1 MRFTNNYKD
10 KIKQFVTDNH
20 LTYYIDTMGC
30 QMNENDSNKYSGI
43 LESMGFKKEE
53 ESNANLILFN
63 TCCVR
68 ENAEN
73 TLFGRLGFLKNRKSR
88 EKNMIIVVVGC
99 MTQQKHI
106 LDKIKKSYPFV
117 DIVLGTNGMGVFAEK
132 LNNVI
137 FKKEKSYEYSE
148 ETQIIEEVPIRFEDK
163 YKASVSIIYGCNNF
177 CSYCIVPYV
186 RGRERSRLPEDIL
199 EDIRRIAKKGYKEI
213 MLLGQNVN
221 SYGNDFKDNEWNFP
235 KLLKEIEKIDG
246 VEIIRFMSPH
256 PKDFSDELID
266 VIKNSTKIA
275 RQIHLPLQSGSTKIL
290 KEMNRKY
297 TKEDYL
303 NIVEKLRNADK
314 EISFSTD
321 IIVGFPGES
330 NEDFEE
336 TLDVIRKVKFDQIYM
351 FIYSKRVG
359 TKAEQFEDNTKYEE
373 KVERLEKI
381 KKIYE
386 DILYDNN
393 EKMINKTYRVLVEG
407 KSKTNNDSYTGRNSQ
422 NKVVIFKADK
432 EDIGKIVSVKIVSQ
446 HLWYLKG
453 EIIKKEKSK

>member
-10 KIKQFVTDNH
+10 KIKQFVNDNH

-53 ESNANLILFN
+53 ESNADLILFN

-73 TLFGRLGFLKNRKSR
+73 TLFGRLGFLKNRKLR

-106 LDKIKKSYPFV
+106 LDKIRKSYPFV
-117 DIVLGTNGMGVFAEK
+117 DIILGTNSMGVFAEK

-297 TKEDYL
+297 TKEEYL

-373 KVERLEKI
+373 KVERIEKI

-407 KSKTNNDSYTGRNSQ
+407 KSKTNNDLYTGRNSQ